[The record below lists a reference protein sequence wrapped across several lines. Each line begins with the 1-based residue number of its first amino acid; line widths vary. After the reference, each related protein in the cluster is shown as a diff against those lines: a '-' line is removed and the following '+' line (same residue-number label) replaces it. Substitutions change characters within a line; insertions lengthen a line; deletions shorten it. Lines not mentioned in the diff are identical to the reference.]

1 MLNQNPW
8 SQVYTFL
15 WFFNLLPLFPIG
27 LLIYHLLSPRLS
39 PPSPEEVLAAS
50 NERRSRTKEAAELS
64 KQLKNSSAGRG
75 LGFAA
80 EGIRG
85 VFGELKERLPTGRSQ
100 AEGKNLANALA
111 SNAVLG
117 GIAAGGDDYTET
129 LRKRFSNRGESDVVV
144 GSRSTESKEVE
155 DDGDSSNENF
165 EASPA
170 TDSAGEVS
178 LYRLVRNL
186 AKSFGPPIQTV
197 LNETIDLL
205 EMSRK

>member
-1 MLNQNPW
+1 M
-8 SQVYTFL
+8 
-15 WFFNLLPLFPIG
+15 
-27 LLIYHLLSPRLS
+27 
-39 PPSPEEVLAAS
+39 
-50 NERRSRTKEAAELS
+50 
-64 KQLKNSSAGRG
+64 
-75 LGFAA
+75 
-80 EGIRG
+80 
-85 VFGELKERLPTGRSQ
+85 
-100 AEGKNLANALA
+100 
-111 SNAVLG
+111 
-117 GIAAGGDDYTET
+117 
-129 LRKRFSNRGESDVVV
+129 VV